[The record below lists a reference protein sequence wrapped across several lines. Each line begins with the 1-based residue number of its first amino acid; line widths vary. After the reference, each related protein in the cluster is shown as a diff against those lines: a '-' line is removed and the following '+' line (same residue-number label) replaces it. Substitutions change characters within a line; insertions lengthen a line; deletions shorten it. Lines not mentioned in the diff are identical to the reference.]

1 MIFAMAQFING
12 ISKSILPVHTATN
25 PIPPGDAQA
34 NFADNLKSAI
44 ENVNKSQ
51 VTSNQKTEAFA
62 RGDIDNLHDV
72 MIASQKASI
81 MLETSVQVQ
90 RKVIDAYNE
99 IMRMQV

>member
-1 MIFAMAQFING
+1 MAQFVNG
-12 ISKSILPVHTATN
+12 ISKSILPVNTVDKQ
-25 PIPPGDAQA
+25 ISPGDAQA
-34 NFADNLKSAI
+34 NFADSLKSAI

-62 RGDIDNLHDV
+62 RGEIENLHDV
-72 MIASQKASI
+72 MITAQKASVT
-81 MLETSVQVQ
+81 LETSVQVQ

>member
-1 MIFAMAQFING
+1 MTQFVNG
-12 ISKSILPVHTATN
+12 ISKSILPINTIDKH
-25 PIPPGDAQA
+25 ISPGIAQS
-34 NFADNLKSAI
+34 NFGDTLKSAI
-44 ENVNKSQ
+44 ESVNKSQ

-72 MIASQKASI
+72 MIAAQKASI
-81 MLETSVQVQ
+81 TLETSVQVQ